1 MKNWIPIALLALA
14 LCAPAKAQSDPHT
27 VTNFVVFLSGTNEV
41 SPNLSISFGLGWFE
55 LDGNMLNFAFG
66 GFLPDP
72 TYPNS
77 AGIYGPA
84 HPGKEGHLIFG
95 NLGWTISPPYIV
107 YGGGLELTPSQI
119 AQLRAGLLYVN
130 IKSAQFPDGEVRG
143 QIVPETPAP
152 ERDAET
158 ESMRAIQARIA
169 QKLILLDNF

>member
-1 MKNWIPIALLALA
+1 MKNWIPMALLAV
-14 LCAPAKAQSDPHT
+14 CMCGPTKAQNSPHT
-27 VTNFVVFLSGTNEV
+27 ITNFVVFLSGTNEIP
-41 SPNLSISFGLGWFE
+41 PNDTLQFGDGWFN
-55 LDGNMLNFAFG
+55 LDGNVLNFAFG
-66 GFLPDP
+66 GLVPAA
-72 TYPNS
+72 PNPES
-77 AGIYGPA
+77 GAGIYGPA

-152 ERDAET
+152 EQDAET
-158 ESMRAIQARIA
+158 EYLRAIQARV
-169 QKLILLDNF
+169 